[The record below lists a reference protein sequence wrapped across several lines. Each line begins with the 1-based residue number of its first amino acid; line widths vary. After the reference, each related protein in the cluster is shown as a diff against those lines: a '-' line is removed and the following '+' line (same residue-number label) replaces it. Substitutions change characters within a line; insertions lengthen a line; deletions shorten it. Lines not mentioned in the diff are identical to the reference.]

1 MRITANI
8 ATYKPR
14 LDSGS
19 LYKMLDSIYGQFDM
33 IRIYF
38 NDCEPDL
45 DKLALHIKSHQK
57 IDILGNMN
65 LTDNGKFFAL
75 DEIIK
80 TPEYYFTLDDDLIY
94 PPNYVSKTIEAIEK
108 YGCIITHHGRQLQGT
123 FLDYYTMHK
132 TFRCLNDV
140 HSAEIV
146 DVCGTGVTAFRTD
159 YFHPKG
165 LAFDKR
171 LRMSDLIFSLEAS
184 KQKKTIGVVPHECGW
199 IKPIMNKESIF
210 DTESLKGNAV
220 QNGIANEIYLLN
232 HGNK

>member
-1 MRITANI
+1 MLITANI

-14 LDSGS
+14 VES
-19 LYKMLDSIYGQFDM
+19 LKRMLESIENQFDVINVYDNEVM
-33 IRIYF
+33 
-38 NDCEPDL
+38 P
-45 DKLALHIKSHQK
+45 
-57 IDILGNMN
+57 N
-65 LTDNGKFFAL
+65 LTDNGKFIRL
-75 DEIIK
+75 ETI
-80 TPEYYFTLDDDLIY
+80 TEPEYYFTLDDDLIY
-94 PPNYVSKTIEAIEK
+94 PPDYVSKTIEAIEK

-232 HGNK
+232 HG

>member
-1 MRITANI
+1 MLITANI

-14 LDSGS
+14 KES
-19 LYKMLDSIYGQFDM
+19 LKRMLESIEKQFDVINVYDNEVM
-33 IRIYF
+33 
-38 NDCEPDL
+38 P
-45 DKLALHIKSHQK
+45 
-57 IDILGNMN
+57 N
-65 LTDNGKFFAL
+65 LTDNGKFIRL
-75 DEIIK
+75 ETI
-80 TPEYYFTLDDDLIY
+80 TEPEYYFTLDDDLIY
-94 PPNYVSKTIEAIEK
+94 PPDYVSKTIESIEK
-108 YGCIITHHGRQLQGT
+108 YGCIIAHHGRQLQGT

-140 HSAEIV
+140 HLAEIV

-171 LRMSDLIFSLEAS
+171 LRMSDLIFSLEAA
-184 KQKKTIGVVPHECGW
+184 KQKKTIGVVPHDCGW

-232 HGNK
+232 HG